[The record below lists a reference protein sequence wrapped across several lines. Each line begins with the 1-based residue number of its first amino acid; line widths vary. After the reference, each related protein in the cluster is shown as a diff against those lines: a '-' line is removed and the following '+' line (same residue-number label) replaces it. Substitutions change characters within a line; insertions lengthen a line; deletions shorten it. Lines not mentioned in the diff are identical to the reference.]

1 MPDRTCSIDGCIKP
15 LRSSSAKWCAM
26 HYHRWYRH
34 GDPLK
39 TSRSASAPRTRKPR
53 RYRRTT
59 AKGHP
64 IAHKSGAIW
73 AHRKV
78 LFDLIG
84 WGPHPC
90 HWCGADLEWLSPT
103 APLYVDHLDGDG
115 ANNDPTNLV
124 PSCNGCNTARGQ
136 QERSQ
141 ALRSDGWWGS
151 HDTIASCASQHRR
164 EALPIASEYA

>member
-15 LRSSSAKWCAM
+15 LRSSGAKWCAM

-59 AKGHP
+59 AKG
-64 IAHKSGAIW
+64 
-73 AHRKV
+73 
-78 LFDLIG
+78 
-84 WGPHPC
+84 
-90 HWCGADLEWLSPT
+90 
-103 APLYVDHLDGDG
+103 
-115 ANNDPTNLV
+115 
-124 PSCNGCNTARGQ
+124 Q

-151 HDTIASCASQHRR
+151 HDTIAPCASQHRR